1 MFDPITLGLIG
12 SAIGGLTAKKP
23 LQGALMGG
31 ALGAGGGLLAGAGG
45 AGGASGLLGNPM
57 IAASYGT
64 GLGSQQTAMLA
75 AQEAGMGSMPVAGSL
90 MGVLKDAQ
98 PAISAVGTGV
108 QTAGMF
114 QEPEMPIQ
122 PPQLA
127 PQTGSQTLQA
137 LAMPTTNV
145 TQEAEMRKKRR
156 MGLLGGMA

>member
-45 AGGASGLLGNPM
+45 ASGASGLLGNPM
-57 IAASYGT
+57 TAASYGT

-75 AQEAGMGSMPVAGSL
+75 AQEAGMGSMPISGSL
-90 MGVLKDAQ
+90 LGTMKDVQ
-98 PAISAVGTGV
+98 PAMSAIGTGV
-108 QTAGMF
+108 QAAGMF

-137 LAMPTTNV
+137 LASPQSNIA
-145 TQEAEMRKKRR
+145 QEAEARKKRR